1 MSRTSYS
8 PARYS
13 QRPQTTARAA
23 PRALGR
29 RAQGVVVSGREV
41 RQILPGL
48 PMACFSLNRKGQT
61 RTSGFAYVFL
71 NSRGATCS
79 NLRRVVGDSLE
90 RSLRNRIQ
98 RWAMVTVSSPQHDFQ
113 TPEGEEALRRFM
125 AEWWPTLW
133 AAGEPPH
140 E

>member
-1 MSRTSYS
+1 MSE
-8 PARYS
+8 
-13 QRPQTTARAA
+13 
-23 PRALGR
+23 
-29 RAQGVVVSGREV
+29 REV
-41 RQILPGL
+41 RPILPGL
-48 PMACFSLNRKGQT
+48 PMACFSLSRKGQT

-98 RWAMVTVSSPQHDFQ
+98 RWAMVTVSCPQHDFQ

-125 AEWWPTLW
+125 AEWWPTVW
-133 AAGEPPH
+133 ADGEPPR